1 MNIVITGST
10 KGIGLGMA
18 REFLKRGHDVV
29 ISSRHADAVAAVTDG
44 LQSEFPQ
51 RRLAGLACDDY
62 AQVQGLWEHA
72 HGVLGRIDIWV
83 NNAGRD
89 GAKGPFFTLDP
100 EDFALTVKTN
110 VTGMMN
116 ACRVAIPGIY
126 AQGGGWIFNME
137 GFGSNGQVRPGIAP
151 YGTTKCAVTYL
162 TRALVLELKGT
173 PVRMGF
179 LSPGM
184 VITEMLVPPPEQ
196 RSERWEQNKKIL
208 NVLADTVE
216 TVTPFLVEGMLAAE
230 KHGTAVRW
238 LTPGR
243 IRMRFLMNLFR
254 KRDVFGPLGL

>member
-1 MNIVITGST
+1 
-10 KGIGLGMA
+10 MA

-29 ISSRHADAVAAVTDG
+29 ISSRQADAVVRRVAE
-44 LQSEFPQ
+44 LQAEFPERTLTGQ
-51 RRLAGLACDDY
+51 VCDVGDY
-62 AQVQGLWEHA
+62 AQVQALWD
-72 HGVLGRIDIWV
+72 HGCSEFGRIDIWV

-89 GAKGPFFTLDP
+89 GAKGPLFTLDP
-100 EDFALTVKTN
+100 EDFALTVQTN
-110 VTGMMN
+110 VTGTMN
-116 ACRVAIPGIY
+116 ACRVAIPGLY

-137 GFGSNGQVRPGIAP
+137 GFGSNGQIRPGIAP

-162 TRALVLELKGT
+162 TRALVLELRGT

-184 VITEMLVPPPEQ
+184 VITEMLVPPPGQ
-196 RSERWEQNKKIL
+196 RSERWEKNRKIL

-216 TVTPFLVEGMLAAE
+216 TVTPFLVEGMLSAK

-238 LTPGR
+238 LTPGK

-254 KRDVFGPLGL
+254 KRDVLGPLGL